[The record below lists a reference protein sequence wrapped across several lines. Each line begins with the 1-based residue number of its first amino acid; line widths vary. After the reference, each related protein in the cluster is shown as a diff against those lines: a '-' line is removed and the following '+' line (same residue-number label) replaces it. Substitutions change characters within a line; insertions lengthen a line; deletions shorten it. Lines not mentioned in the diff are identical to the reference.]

1 MVKRVLLVNKFY
13 YNRGGDCIHTL
24 NIESLLKEKGIDVA
38 VFSMAYPE
46 NFDSEYKR
54 YFAPQIDFNGNL
66 ESKIKAMRRVLGY
79 GNVITSFE
87 KILNDF
93 NPDVVH
99 LQNIHSYISPIVG
112 EIAKQ
117 RGCRVVWTLHDY
129 KLLCPAYTCTFK
141 GKPCELCFTNKCNV
155 VKRRCM
161 KGNIASSLIAYWE
174 AMKWNRGRLEKMTD
188 AFICPSHFMADK
200 MLKGG
205 FDENKLHV
213 VSNFIDPIKIKQ
225 IDDMG
230 ICTKREDYYVYVG
243 RLSQEKGIITLLDV
257 AAALPYKLKVVGT
270 GPLSD
275 KIKENFGTYRNI
287 EFLGQLNA
295 EEVVDVVAKA
305 KCLVIPSEWYE
316 NNPLSVIEALCT
328 GTPVIGANIGGIPEL
343 ITERE
348 NGITFESSD
357 VNDLNSKI
365 RAMWNYSFDYTTIA
379 EAAQQRYNAEKYY
392 EEITRIYTSN

>member
-66 ESKIKAMRRVLGY
+66 ESKIKAMKRVLGY

-225 IDDMG
+225 IVDMG

-287 EFLGQLNA
+287 EFLGQLSA

-316 NNPLSVIEALCT
+316 NNPLSVIEALCA

-343 ITERE
+343 IDGSNGTIFTSGNETELISAINTEMKHPRE
-348 NGITFESSD
+348 YAKIMEKALTVFSPDSYFE
-357 VNDLNSKI
+357 KI
-365 RAMWNYSFDYTTIA
+365 KKIYS
-379 EAAQQRYNAEKYY
+379 
-392 EEITRIYTSN
+392 